1 LLDDLLLCFI
11 NEPRATIPWF
21 SNEVKLRT
29 LKKIA
34 KFCREYMC
42 SQEMVFAQAE
52 IEYL

>member
-1 LLDDLLLCFI
+1 LRFL
-11 NEPRATIPWF
+11 NEPRATILKF
-21 SNEVKLRT
+21 SKEVKLRT